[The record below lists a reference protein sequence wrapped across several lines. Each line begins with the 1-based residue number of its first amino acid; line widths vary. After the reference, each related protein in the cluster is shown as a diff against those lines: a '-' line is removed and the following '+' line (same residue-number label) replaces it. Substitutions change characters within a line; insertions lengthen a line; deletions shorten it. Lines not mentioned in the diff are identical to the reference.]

1 MKTKKPKLIKPAPV
15 FEFAACTKCHGSGK
29 SKEYRCE
36 GMLLAE
42 RFDGG
47 RHTKS
52 YQQCTCEGTNE
63 VEFDDGSLYHC
74 CGRHLA
80 VLTRLIEKESN
91 DEFTLIKVKEHYD
104 DGL

>member
-1 MKTKKPKLIKPAPV
+1 MKTKKPKPIKPAPV

-52 YQQCTCEGTNE
+52 YQQCTCEGINE
-63 VEFDDGSLYHC
+63 VAIGKLNYC
-74 CGRHLA
+74 
-80 VLTRLIEKESN
+80 
-91 DEFTLIKVKEHYD
+91 
-104 DGL
+104 